1 MSKTKIASL
10 LCLAVIIV
18 FSVSSVSAATEN
30 KIQSVSKNNEFK
42 QNLKNLDTTNPVTK
56 EITKKD
62 NKTYDLP
69 QASGS
74 VQMDENTKAIK
85 VRFNGKEFKI
95 TDKDTKALTNEL
107 VSGSLIRKNSNG
119 DVASSVEAVDGGIRI
134 VLNIEKTTDKFY
146 TYDFPVEAESGT
158 KYIMNGQGAKLVT
171 SDGKLIVSV
180 ITPWATDSNKKSLK
194 TWYTVES
201 DGSILRQHVDLANA
215 KFPVLADPAWCG
227 NGIQSVEWKVR
238 QASEGGDTLSIVPT
252 WCGRYVSNFRD
263 MWNEVKTR
271 FPNQYWSAVCAVYTA
286 GFCSYEVSE
295 SMYNQ
300 FVCHLIGSSIPY
312 LSWKDDWNVEP
323 WRRNVSYTD
332 PRMLKPTW
340 AWGGGWQCNP
350 PLQWN
355 Y

>member
-1 MSKTKIASL
+1 MTKTKIASL

-62 NKTYDLP
+62 SKTYDLP
-69 QASGS
+69 QVSGS

-85 VRFNGKEFKI
+85 VKFNGKEFKI

-134 VLNIEKTTDKFY
+134 VLNIEKTADKFY

-158 KYIMNGQGAKLVT
+158 KYIMNGQGTKLVT
-171 SDGKLIVSV
+171 SDGKVIVSV

-194 TWYTVES
+194 TWYTVENN
-201 DGSILRQHVDLANA
+201 GAILRQHVDLSGA
-215 KFPVLADPAWCG
+215 KFPVLADPTWCG
-227 NGIQSVEWKVR
+227 NVVNSVKWVYR
-238 QASEGGDTLSIVPT
+238 GDEHGNTLSIDPT
-252 WCGRYVSNFRD
+252 WCGRILANATSIWTLTGPMYAASYWTVNAVWD
-263 MWNEVKTR
+263 EVKSR
-271 FPNQYWSAVCAVYTA
+271 YWSVYMSAVCYGRYSCYSNADL
-286 GFCSYEVSE
+286 

-300 FVCHLIGSSIPY
+300 LYCHMFAVPFKPDG
-312 LSWKDDWNVEP
+312 WNLEP
-323 WRRNVSYTD
+323 WRPVVSFSKYVQT
-332 PRMLKPTW
+332 
-340 AWGGGWQCNP
+340 QCNP
-350 PLQWN
+350 
-355 Y
+355 